1 MTFPMKSPAG
11 VPQAEDPNFA
21 ASVAPHT
28 AKGWGERTDYPRE
41 KTIAQL
47 FEEIALRHPGSTA
60 TVSGAR
66 RLSYSE
72 LNARAN
78 FLAAKLRQSGVGP
91 GTMVGCCIERSPE
104 MIVAFVA
111 ILKAGGAYVPL
122 DPSYPKERL
131 EHMIAET
138 AAPVMLSESSLA
150 AIFGNQGVPVIC
162 VDGIFS
168 SGGALDA
175 TNPESTG
182 AATDLAYVMYT
193 SGSTGEPKGV
203 MVENRAVVRL
213 VRNTNFCNFGPEEV
227 FLQFAPVSF
236 DASTIEIWG
245 PLLNGGTLVLMPPG
259 AASLQDLGRA
269 IREHGVTTVWLT
281 SGLFNLMVE
290 QRLEDL
296 RPIRQLLAGGDVLS
310 SRHVRRVLDAL
321 PECTV
326 INGYGPTENTTF
338 TCCHVMRSGDR
349 VPESVPIG
357 KPISNTRVYILDEN
371 LRPAP
376 PRTPGELYAGGD
388 GVARGYLKDPIRTA
402 EKFLPD
408 PFSEQADARMYRTG
422 DLARWRDD
430 GVVEFLG
437 RMDNQVKIHGYRI
450 EPGEIEIALRT
461 HKTVN
466 QACVVPHTDANGS
479 KRLVGYFTT
488 ADNKELTGSELKQF
502 LSSKVPAY
510 MVPAVFVRMD
520 ALPLSA
526 NGKVERAAFPAPV
539 FENEEAPAEKS
550 AATELEG
557 QIAELWK
564 RILRVERVGRD
575 DNFFDLGGDSLLL
588 LAVHSHLQKGL
599 QVELPVTDLFEFTT
613 VRTLAARLSKLQPT
627 VRSFSDV
634 QQQAQ
639 QQRDAFARQRQRHS
653 GGAS

>member
-1 MTFPMKSPAG
+1 M
-11 VPQAEDPNFA
+11 
-21 ASVAPHT
+21 
-28 AKGWGERTDYPRE
+28 
-41 KTIAQL
+41 
-47 FEEIALRHPGSTA
+47 
-60 TVSGAR
+60 
-66 RLSYSE
+66 
-72 LNARAN
+72 
-78 FLAAKLRQSGVGP
+78 
-91 GTMVGCCIERSPE
+91 
-104 MIVAFVA
+104 
-111 ILKAGGAYVPL
+111 
-122 DPSYPKERL
+122 
-131 EHMIAET
+131 
-138 AAPVMLSESSLA
+138 
-150 AIFGNQGVPVIC
+150 
-162 VDGIFS
+162 
-168 SGGALDA
+168 
-175 TNPESTG
+175 
-182 AATDLAYVMYT
+182 
-193 SGSTGEPKGV
+193 
-203 MVENRAVVRL
+203 
-213 VRNTNFCNFGPEEV
+213 
-227 FLQFAPVSF
+227 
-236 DASTIEIWG
+236 
-245 PLLNGGTLVLMPPG
+245 
-259 AASLQDLGRA
+259 
-269 IREHGVTTVWLT
+269 WLT

-357 KPISNTRVYILDEN
+357 RPISNTRVYILDEN
-371 LRPAP
+371 LRPVP

-437 RMDNQVKIHGYRI
+437 RADNQVKIHGYRI

-461 HKTVN
+461 HKIIN
-466 QACVVPHTDANGS
+466 QACVAPHTDANGS

-488 ADNKELTGSELKQF
+488 ADNKELTASELKRF
-502 LSSKVPAY
+502 LSSKVPAH
-510 MVPAVFVRMD
+510 MVPALFVHMD
-520 ALPLSA
+520 ALPLSPT
-526 NGKVERAAFPAPV
+526 GKVDRPALPAPAL
-539 FENEEAPAEKS
+539 EREEAPTEKS

-564 RILRVERVGRD
+564 RVLRLERVGLD

-588 LAVHSHLQKGL
+588 LAVHSNLQKGL
-599 QVELPVTDLFEFTT
+599 QAELPVTDLFEFTT
-613 VRTLAARLSKLQPT
+613 VRTLAARLNKLQPT
-627 VRSFSDV
+627 ARSFSDV
-634 QQQAQ
+634 EQQAQ